1 MQNKVKRQTVCVYI
15 LFIKTLNEFYLLKKN
30 EFTLPLIVLITNYFN
45 YVTGNLSLEVDKI
58 ENNR

>member
-45 YVTGNLSLEVDKI
+45 YVS
-58 ENNR
+58 